1 MNWNNKIA
9 DFLRTV
15 PSKSAFRQLDEEI
28 LPFAAWT
35 QYAAPQLLL
44 VPNGVM
50 AEKLASSLKLLGG
63 ALGENRKVVLLPE
76 LPGGKLRTPELEAEF
91 LATLFGVLKECPDY
105 IVAAAGV
112 LIQSA
117 PRPEVLAD
125 SELVLRAGSKVDFT
139 ALLDRLV
146 KWDYDEEFEVVSPG
160 EFARRG
166 GLIDI
171 FSPAHPFPVRLDF
184 WGDQLESIRRFSPE
198 TQRSDGAV
206 DEYRVIACS
215 TQELDNGGAMVA
227 DYVRKLKLEV
237 KLIYPELC
245 YNQLKTYSSAEKLSE
260 FMVAYG
266 RLPVKSVTEWGDI
279 AGGEGSKKG
288 GKAKLFGCFPAVAHL
303 VNLLPE
309 EIVESSLELLREQ
322 ISGQIKQWLNTGYTV
337 FVGVGADEA
346 AKEHVARW
354 REVYGIADNAL
365 IPVAA
370 LLPAGVIFPELKQV
384 FLNEKELFAANLQ
397 RKVRSGSGAVT
408 AVPPR
413 RKLKLDTS
421 GVIADLNE
429 GDYAVHLTYGIGIF
443 RGIRIL
449 QSHGVKREVMVLEYA
464 DDKLLYVPMYQSHLI
479 SRYLGSA
486 GKVPLHRL
494 NSRKWQNDKNGAMRS
509 VREYAADLLRM
520 QAVRYNAPNLPL
532 PPEDYEQLA
541 FENGIDFE
549 LTVDQQRAIAEIK
562 ADLNG
567 EHPMDRLL
575 CGDVGFGKT
584 EVAMVAAFRMV
595 YAGYQVAVLAPTT
608 VLAQQHFYSFRERF
622 AEYGVNIDMLS
633 RFRSAAEQ
641 KTVMERLADGTLDI
655 VIGTHRLC
663 QGDIKFANLGMVIID
678 EEQRFGVKH
687 KEILRRLRADIN
699 VLSMSATPIP
709 RTLYLAM
716 AGARDLSTIMT
727 APMARLPVKTI
738 ICEENDKALLSA
750 INLEL
755 NRGGQVYYLHNR
767 VKTIETCAL
776 RLKEDFPA
784 ARIAIA
790 HGQMDEDELESIMA
804 SFIAGDIDILVCT
817 TIIESGMDVQNA
829 NTIIIERAD
838 RFGLAELY
846 QLRGRVGRWINQA
859 YACLLLP
866 RAEMMTLD
874 GRKRIAAIRRYTH
887 LGAGFQLALRD
898 LEIRG
903 CGNLLGKEQSGHVKA
918 IGFELYCHL
927 LTNEIKA
934 LKGEKPEFLPEVEI
948 SLDFVAFTWEEQDGM
963 VPAGI
968 PPEYIESERLRV
980 EAYRK
985 LARAVS
991 EKELND
997 LRDEFCDRYGKLPRP
1012 AENFFALTLI
1022 RILAAQRGYI
1032 SVVAMG
1038 GTVLF
1043 RDGAGHPFR
1052 INGKLPLLGHTLKPA
1067 QKLVRMV
1074 EFARK
1079 LGDTV

>member
-1 MNWNNKIA
+1 
-9 DFLRTV
+9 
-15 PSKSAFRQLDEEI
+15 
-28 LPFAAWT
+28 
-35 QYAAPQLLL
+35 
-44 VPNGVM
+44 
-50 AEKLASSLKLLGG
+50 
-63 ALGENRKVVLLPE
+63 
-76 LPGGKLRTPELEAEF
+76 
-91 LATLFGVLKECPDY
+91 
-105 IVAAAGV
+105 
-112 LIQSA
+112 
-117 PRPEVLAD
+117 
-125 SELVLRAGSKVDFT
+125 
-139 ALLDRLV
+139 
-146 KWDYDEEFEVVSPG
+146 
-160 EFARRG
+160 
-166 GLIDI
+166 
-171 FSPAHPFPVRLDF
+171 
-184 WGDQLESIRRFSPE
+184 
-198 TQRSDGAV
+198 
-206 DEYRVIACS
+206 
-215 TQELDNGGAMVA
+215 
-227 DYVRKLKLEV
+227 
-237 KLIYPELC
+237 
-245 YNQLKTYSSAEKLSE
+245 
-260 FMVAYG
+260 
-266 RLPVKSVTEWGDI
+266 
-279 AGGEGSKKG
+279 
-288 GKAKLFGCFPAVAHL
+288 
-303 VNLLPE
+303 
-309 EIVESSLELLREQ
+309 
-322 ISGQIKQWLNTGYTV
+322 
-337 FVGVGADEA
+337 
-346 AKEHVARW
+346 
-354 REVYGIADNAL
+354 
-365 IPVAA
+365 
-370 LLPAGVIFPELKQV
+370 
-384 FLNEKELFAANLQ
+384 
-397 RKVRSGSGAVT
+397 
-408 AVPPR
+408 
-413 RKLKLDTS
+413 
-421 GVIADLNE
+421 
-429 GDYAVHLTYGIGIF
+429 
-443 RGIRIL
+443 
-449 QSHGVKREVMVLEYA
+449 
-464 DDKLLYVPMYQSHLI
+464 
-479 SRYLGSA
+479 
-486 GKVPLHRL
+486 
-494 NSRKWQNDKNGAMRS
+494 
-509 VREYAADLLRM
+509 
-520 QAVRYNAPNLPL
+520 
-532 PPEDYEQLA
+532 
-541 FENGIDFE
+541 
-549 LTVDQQRAIAEIK
+549 
-562 ADLNG
+562 
-567 EHPMDRLL
+567 
-575 CGDVGFGKT
+575 
-584 EVAMVAAFRMV
+584 MVAAFRMV

-767 VKTIETCAL
+767 VKTIEKCAL

-997 LRDEFCDRYGKLPRP
+997 LRDEFCDRYGRLPRP

-1032 SVVAMG
+1032 SVAAMG

-1052 INGKLPLLGHTLKPA
+1052 INGKLPLLGHTLKPG